1 MENVRSPQKK
11 ERKSDR
17 SLFCY
22 DCSFLSFF
30 GDWAK
35 HWIFWQ
41 YPYAPCMIMY
51 AIFTYIWAISRA
63 AVDTYSILFN
73 TFRADV

>member
-11 ERKSDR
+11 AKMITILVG
-17 SLFCY
+17 LFF
-22 DCSFLSFF
+22 SIVFF

-41 YPYAPCMIMY
+41 YPYGPCMTMY
-51 AIFTYIWAISRA
+51 AIFTYI
-63 AVDTYSILFN
+63 
-73 TFRADV
+73 